1 MLDNRQNT
9 IEQAQSKNPGYE
21 TDKAQ
26 TAKKSTANPQ
36 KVHNDIFLFVDTT
49 QQGLCHGRASVRPSV
64 CLSVCPNIRPLHAAA
79 AGLLLWARQAE
90 DIDRLPPPVS
100 STRAAARRTADN
112 AGSGTSSADVGRF
125 VFLVSDAV
133 VDTYVAIVLLSTG
146 GAARLSFPLHSEPP
160 PRTTVGFPLAKSL
173 STDGSLS
180 MLTDSHNNTN
190 STSTMTGLFYQQSA
204 PVDYTT
210 ASDQLVTP
218 TPTLEPA
225 TTAHIVG
232 PMIYLYFS
240 TDNSSDAG
248 FTVDLLF
255 QHRSYAEVSR
265 RLLLLTSASY

>member
-1 MLDNRQNT
+1 VLDNRQNT

-36 KVHNDIFLFVDTT
+36 KVRNDIFLFVDTT
-49 QQGLCHGRASVRPSV
+49 QQGLCHGRASVR
-64 CLSVCPNIRPLHAAA
+64 LSVRLSQHSAAA
-79 AGLLLWARQAE
+79 RRCGRFAAVGPAGRRYRSIAAR
-90 DIDRLPPPVS
+90 PGVS

-146 GAARLSFPLHSEPP
+146 GAARLSFPLYSEPP

-190 STSTMTGLFYQQSA
+190 STSTMTGLFYQQLA

>member
-1 MLDNRQNT
+1 VGP
-9 IEQAQSKNPGYE
+9 A
-21 TDKAQ
+21 
-26 TAKKSTANPQ
+26 
-36 KVHNDIFLFVDTT
+36 
-49 QQGLCHGRASVRPSV
+49 GRRYRSIAVRP
-64 CLSVCPNIRPLHAAA
+64 A
-79 AGLLLWARQAE
+79 
-90 DIDRLPPPVS
+90 VS
-100 STRAAARRTADN
+100 GTRAAARRTADN

-146 GAARLSFPLHSEPP
+146 GAARLSFPLYSEPP

-218 TPTLEPA
+218 TLTLEPA

-240 TDNSSDAG
+240 TDNSSDAR

-265 RLLLLTSASY
+265 RLLLLISASY